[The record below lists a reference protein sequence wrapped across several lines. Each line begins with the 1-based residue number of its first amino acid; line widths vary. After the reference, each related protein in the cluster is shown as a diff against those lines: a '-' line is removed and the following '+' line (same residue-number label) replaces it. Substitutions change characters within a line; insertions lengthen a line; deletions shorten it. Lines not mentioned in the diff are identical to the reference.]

1 MSVSSACSAR
11 FVNSSSCFACV
22 SDKVC
27 PNCSSSSSCFNWGSL
42 WFSSNFSESVGA
54 SYRLLMSPPWP
65 CACIVSA
72 AAIHSS
78 TVRSV
83 ECSSSICSRRVAR
96 NNFPSSIAQH
106 AHDHTWINEFLFF
119 SLGSAQLM
127 RLLRNHKLKLVIGD
141 ANSSSI
147 LETRV
152 NSHELEDSSPNVH
165 CPPSKLR
172 LIRRRTNK
180 AKPGGGIMCRVEEG
194 ELEKV

>member
-1 MSVSSACSAR
+1 
-11 FVNSSSCFACV
+11 
-22 SDKVC
+22 
-27 PNCSSSSSCFNWGSL
+27 
-42 WFSSNFSESVGA
+42 
-54 SYRLLMSPPWP
+54 
-65 CACIVSA
+65 
-72 AAIHSS
+72 
-78 TVRSV
+78 
-83 ECSSSICSRRVAR
+83 
-96 NNFPSSIAQH
+96 
-106 AHDHTWINEFLFF
+106 
-119 SLGSAQLM
+119 M

-141 ANSSSI
+141 ANCSSI